1 MRLDAASDIRL
12 GGRPVRRVYV
22 GGRLVWQKEQAYVRV
37 SAGTVWLTEA
47 NGYAQAVDVYSNTQ
61 WNAVINNQNE

>member
-12 GGRPVRRVYV
+12 GDRPVRRVYV

-37 SAGTVWLTEA
+37 SAGMVWLTESNA
-47 NGYAQAVDVYSNTQ
+47 YTQAVDVYSNTQ
-61 WNAVINNQNE
+61 WNASIDNQNE